1 MGNFI
6 GLNEIKKAS
15 QILETVVIES
25 PFQKIE
31 SYSQNYNS
39 NIFFKREDL
48 QKVRSFKIRGAF
60 NKISSLNQ
68 SQVING
74 IVCASAGNHAQGF
87 AVSCS
92 TLGYKGKVF
101 MPTTTPNQKIEQVKK
116 FGKTN
121 VEVVLF
127 GENFTQAYEKAL
139 EECDEYDKTFI
150 HPFDD
155 KKVIAGQ
162 ATLFL
167 EMINQI
173 NFDLDYLFIPIGG
186 GGLISG
192 AINVFKQLSPKT
204 KIVGIEPK
212 GAPSMFESI
221 KQNKLVTLSKID
233 GFADGVAVKK
243 VGNLSFEYCR
253 EFLDDIIILDENE
266 ICNSIIQLKDSEN
279 IIAEPAGAMSSASL
293 NYYKKQIKGKNIG
306 CIICGGNIDK
316 SRMVEVK
323 ERSKLWIT
331 SQNINSNK

>member
-1 MGNFI
+1 MSNFI
-6 GLNEIKKAS
+6 SLNEIKKAS
-15 QILETVVIES
+15 QTLESVVVES

-60 NKISSLNQ
+60 NKISS
-68 SQVING
+68 INKSKAHNG
-74 IVCASAGNHAQGF
+74 LVCASAGNHAQGF

-121 VEVVLF
+121 IEVVLY

-139 EECDEYDKTFI
+139 EECDKYDKTFI

-167 EMINQI
+167 EIINQ
-173 NFDLDYLFIPIGG
+173 FKDHLDYLFIPIGG

-192 AINVFKQLSPKT
+192 AINVFKQLSTKT
-204 KIVGIEPK
+204 KIIGIEPK
-212 GAPSMFESI
+212 GAPSMSKSI
-221 KQNKLVTLSKID
+221 AKNQLIALSRID
-233 GFADGVAVKK
+233 GFVDGVAVKK
-243 VGNLSFEYCR
+243 VGKYSFDYCKEY
-253 EFLDDIIILDENE
+253 LDDLIILDENE
-266 ICNSIIQLKDSEN
+266 ICNSILELKSYEN
-279 IIAEPAGAMSSASL
+279 IIAEPAGAMSSAAL
-293 NYYKKQIKGKNIG
+293 RHYRHKIINKNSG
-306 CIICGGNIDK
+306 CIICGGNNDNLRMPEITKRADVWK
-316 SRMVEVK
+316 SNNPK
-323 ERSKLWIT
+323 D
-331 SQNINSNK
+331 

>member
-15 QILETVVIES
+15 QILQTVVIES

-31 SYSQNYNS
+31 SYSQKYNS

-92 TLGYKGKVF
+92 TLGYKGKVY
-101 MPTTTPNQKIEQVKK
+101 MPKTTPNQKIEQVKK
-116 FGKTN
+116 FG
-121 VEVVLF
+121 
-127 GENFTQAYEKAL
+127 ENFSQAYEKAL
-139 EECDEYDKTFI
+139 QECDKYDKTFI

-167 EMINQI
+167 EIINQ
-173 NFDLDYLFIPIGG
+173 FKDHLDYLFIPIGG

-204 KIVGIEPK
+204 KIIGIEPK
-212 GAPSMFESI
+212 GAPSMSKSI
-221 KQNKLVTLSKID
+221 EKNKLITLNRID
-233 GFADGVAVKK
+233 GFVDGVAVKK
-243 VGNLSFEYCR
+243 VGNYSFDYCK
-253 EFLDDIIILDENE
+253 EHLDDLIILDENE
-266 ICNSIIQLKDSEN
+266 ICNSILELKSYEN
-279 IIAEPAGAMSSASL
+279 IIAEPAGAMSSAAL
-293 NYYKKQIKGKNIG
+293 RHYRHKIINKNIG
-306 CIICGGNIDK
+306 CIICGGNNDN
-316 SRMVEVK
+316 SRMPQIIK
-323 ERSKLWIT
+323 RADIWK
-331 SQNINSNK
+331 SNNPKN

>member
-1 MGNFI
+1 MNNFI
-6 GLNEIKKAS
+6 ELNEIKKARKT
-15 QILETVVIES
+15 LEKVVLES
-25 PFQKIE
+25 PFQKIK
-31 SYSQNYNS
+31 SYSKNYNS

-60 NKISSLNQ
+60 NKISSLDK

-101 MPTTTPNQKIEQVKK
+101 MPITTPNQKIQQVKK

-121 VEVVLF
+121 VDVILY

-139 EECDEYDKTFI
+139 EECDKKNKTFI

-155 KKVIAGQ
+155 IKVITGQ

-167 EMINQI
+167 EIINQ
-173 NFDLDYLFIPIGG
+173 FDGKLDFLFIPIGG

-204 KIVGIEPK
+204 KIIGIEPK
-212 GAPSMFESI
+212 GAPSMAQSI
-221 KQNKLVTLSKID
+221 KKNKLVTLTKID

-243 VGNLSFEYCR
+243 VGNYSFNYCKQY
-253 EFLDDIIILDENE
+253 LDDLIILDENE
-266 ICNSIIQLKDSEN
+266 ICSSILELKDFEN
-279 IIAEPAGAMSSASL
+279 ITAEPAGAMSSASL
-293 NYYKKQIKGKNIG
+293 RHYREKIINKNVG
-306 CIICGGNIDK
+306 CIICGGNNDNK
-316 SRMVEVK
+316 RMPEIT
-323 ERSKLWIT
+323 RRAKLW
-331 SQNINSNK
+331 QANNLKD

>member
-15 QILETVVIES
+15 QILQTVVIES

-31 SYSQNYNS
+31 SYSQKYNS

-139 EECDEYDKTFI
+139 QECDKYDKTFI

-167 EMINQI
+167 EIINQ
-173 NFDLDYLFIPIGG
+173 FKDHLDYLFIPIGG

-192 AINVFKQLSPKT
+192 AINVFKQLSPNT

-212 GAPSMFESI
+212 GAPSMSKSI
-221 KQNKLVTLSKID
+221 EKNKLITISHTYRHIIRVTECWLD
-233 GFADGVAVKK
+233 DGV
-243 VGNLSFEYCR
+243 
-253 EFLDDIIILDENE
+253 
-266 ICNSIIQLKDSEN
+266 
-279 IIAEPAGAMSSASL
+279 
-293 NYYKKQIKGKNIG
+293 
-306 CIICGGNIDK
+306 CGGLTRK
-316 SRMVEVK
+316 MEEVCLAYLCVSCLK
-323 ERSKLWIT
+323 PELTLVIRQGIGIQKLMSTFLGPETIST
-331 SQNINSNK
+331 L